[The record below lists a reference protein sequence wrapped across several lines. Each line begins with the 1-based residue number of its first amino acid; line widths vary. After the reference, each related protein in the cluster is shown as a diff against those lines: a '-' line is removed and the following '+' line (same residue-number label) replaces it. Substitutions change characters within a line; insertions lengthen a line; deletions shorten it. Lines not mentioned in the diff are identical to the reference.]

1 MELPQTLAESDPEL
15 LFHLHAR
22 SSSFANGV
30 SDSNYSPKL
39 TPFEMLIEK
48 YSFQKAAVYR
58 YVKLQV
64 YTGKLITLCDT
75 NDHMNDQKNPNR
87 AVLVNLFPNTS
98 AKLKSFQSLSQR
110 LTPTAT
116 IEAGTLSQ
124 INLNFFFRD
133 FNRLFFTNLPITHLG
148 IKLF

>member
-1 MELPQTLAESDPEL
+1 MELPQTLAQSDPEL
-15 LFHLHAR
+15 LLHLHAR

-39 TPFEMLIEK
+39 IPFEMLIQK

-64 YTGKLITLCDT
+64 YTGKLCDI
-75 NDHMNDQKNPNR
+75 NDHMNNQKNPNH
-87 AVLVNLFPNTS
+87 AVLVNLLPNIS
-98 AKLKSFQSLSQR
+98 AKLKFFQSLSQG

-124 INLNFFFRD
+124 IN
-133 FNRLFFTNLPITHLG
+133 
-148 IKLF
+148 